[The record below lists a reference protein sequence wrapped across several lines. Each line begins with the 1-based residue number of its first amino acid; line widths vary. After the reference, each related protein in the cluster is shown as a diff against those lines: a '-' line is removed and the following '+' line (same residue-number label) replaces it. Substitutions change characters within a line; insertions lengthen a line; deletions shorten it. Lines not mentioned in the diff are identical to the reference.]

1 MDSRI
6 SAMFEQADRALKQPG
21 RNLSIHPFVEGVVN
35 GTLSR
40 DQVRVWAEQ
49 TYLYVEAVVPWI
61 GVAYGNCDNPEA
73 RSHIW
78 ESLLEEATGQLSG
91 TKPHP
96 ELMADFAE
104 AMGSP
109 RAKLSANEA
118 LPGTRAM
125 LNHWELS
132 LCHRHWTE
140 GLAGMGY
147 GGERQIPVTFRKVSD
162 GLKKHYGVDDKA
174 RLFFEMHIKADE
186 EHGDESQKVVAIGNP
201 SDAGLKRVYNTIL
214 GTAEALWTCWMAYE
228 SVPAR
233 T

>member
-6 SAMFEQADRALKQPG
+6 TAMFKQADEALKAPG
-21 RNLSIHPFVEGVVN
+21 RNLSIHPFVTGVAEGR
-35 GTLSR
+35 LSVE
-40 DQVRVWAEQ
+40 QLRVWAEQ

-73 RSHIW
+73 RGHIW
-78 ESLLEEATGQLSG
+78 NSLLEEATGQLSG

-96 ELMADFAE
+96 ELMADFAV
-104 AMGSP
+104 AVGSP
-109 RAKLSANEA
+109 REKLSSNEPT
-118 LPGTRAM
+118 PGTRAM

-162 GLKKHYGVDDKA
+162 GLKKHYGLDDKA

-186 EHGDESQKVVAIGNP
+186 EHGDEAQQVVALGNP
-201 SDAGLKRVYNTIL
+201 SDAALRRVYNAIL
-214 GTAEALWTCWMAYE
+214 GTAESLWTCWMSFEVA
-228 SVPAR
+228 PAER
-233 T
+233 